1 MFVNFLRSSIF
12 WLLFI
17 HATKPFFSLN
27 SRLLANLKYPLR
39 RLQKILV
46 DKGFSGEDITQWVK
60 DNFSYT
66 WEVSKR
72 AEAQKGFVV
81 ESKRWVVERTFA
93 WIDKYRRL
101 SKDYEFY
108 ENISESFIYIALI
121 RKMLKNLTAVNS

>member
-1 MFVNFLRSSIF
+1 MD
-12 WLLFI
+12 
-17 HATKPFFSLN
+17 
-27 SRLLANLKYPLR
+27 LR

-46 DKGFSGEDITQWVK
+46 DKGFSGVDITQWVK

-93 WIDKYRRL
+93 WIGKYRRL

-108 ENISESFIYIALI
+108 ENTSKSCIYMAFI
-121 RKMLKNLTAVNS
+121 RKMLRNLTAVNS